1 MDYSHTMDVMCESGV
16 IRCEKPTLLC
26 STLSVLVGHTLAG
39 MSMYTSTY
47 ASSYDLS
54 RRAFA
59 SPQATASGTLG
70 RTHYSSEQF
79 SSTYVA
85 PTLGDGSLPGAK
97 WSTKKFN
104 NGIHA
109 SAANERYIAMRKDR
123 EDLRP
128 FGGCPFDPKNT
139 FVTTGPWRQQT
150 APSLAVPVNRVPAL
164 LPGSSA
170 AFSSAVLAAPPP
182 STPSLNPPVQPL
194 TWARLKASR

>member
-1 MDYSHTMDVMCESGV
+1 MDYSHTMDVMCESGA

-85 PTLGDGSLPGAK
+85 PTLGDGSLPGANPLQMK
-97 WSTKKFN
+97 EHLAMVELLSSCYPSNSKF
-104 NGIHA
+104 
-109 SAANERYIAMRKDR
+109 
-123 EDLRP
+123 LR
-128 FGGCPFDPKNT
+128 FCLKNYLR
-139 FVTTGPWRQQT
+139 VTTFKSPILNDLQVLSCLRFCFPKEKGKIKYLFLVTRYRQ
-150 APSLAVPVNRVPAL
+150 
-164 LPGSSA
+164 
-170 AFSSAVLAAPPP
+170 
-182 STPSLNPPVQPL
+182 
-194 TWARLKASR
+194 